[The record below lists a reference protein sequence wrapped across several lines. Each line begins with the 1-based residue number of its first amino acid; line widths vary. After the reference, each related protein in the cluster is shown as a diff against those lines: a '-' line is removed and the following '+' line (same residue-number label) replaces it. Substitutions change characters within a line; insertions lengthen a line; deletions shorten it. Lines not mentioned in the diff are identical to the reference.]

1 MPSDTSNILPYLSVS
16 RCKTYACPYRYQQ
29 LYQHGVQEPASD
41 AAQRG
46 SEVHHLIAESLR
58 EDYPMAEFG
67 PVHTPNAP
75 PPSPAVMAESADLV
89 AEWQTAFEMGDM
101 EPLGIEV
108 RAEAALDDMTP
119 FKGYL
124 DLVCEWKGML
134 VIYDWKSGWQMPAA
148 LGDDPQLVSYAWLAT
163 ERWGDRP
170 VLIRQYYVRYG
181 RYVEMQVGPA
191 AISNA
196 RITLGEFAARLRA
209 ADIAQVW
216 PQQPGP
222 HCAYCQVLCPLV
234 WQPHR
239 PPQNAQQALDVA
251 GRLYAI
257 GIEYGRAKDAMKVW
271 CEVHG
276 DVSAAGRT
284 WGLACSEAEK
294 AVLSP
299 QELVAKHGEA
309 GWALLKVKDKLPKGR
324 PDGLETEVK
333 FGNPTF
339 RERKAD
345 GNEGCPD

>member
-1 MPSDTSNILPYLSVS
+1 MASDTSNVLPYLSVS

-29 LYQHGVQEPASD
+29 LYQHNIQEPASD
-41 AAQRG
+41 AALRG
-46 SEVHHLIAESLR
+46 REVHRLIAESLR

-75 PPSPAVMAESADLV
+75 PPSPAIMAESADLF
-89 AEWQTAFEMGDM
+89 AEWQTSFETGDM

-119 FKGYL
+119 FRGYL

-163 ERWGDRP
+163 ERWGARP

-181 RYVEMQVGPA
+181 RYVEMQVGPS

-196 RITLGEFAARLRA
+196 RITLGEFATRLRA
-209 ADIAQVW
+209 ADTEAEW
-216 PQQPGP
+216 PAQPGP
-222 HCAYCQVLCPLV
+222 HCAYCRTLCPLEWMAAV
-234 WQPHR
+234 APRQYQEAR
-239 PPQNAQQALDVA
+239 ALAQRVHALGVK
-251 GRLYAI
+251 
-257 GIEYGRAKDAMKVW
+257 YGEAKDALKSW

-276 DVSAAGRT
+276 DISAAGRT

-299 QELVAKHGEA
+299 QELVARYGEA
-309 GWALLKVKDKLPKGR
+309 GWALLKVKDKIPKGR
-324 PDGLETEVK
+324 PDGLETVTK

-345 GNEGCPD
+345 GND